1 MELDLLHL
9 LAAAGNEEFVP
20 PTDWRAIIALPTAIL
35 LFFGSIFLLLRSNL
49 GTRRAY
55 LVEASA
61 FFGFM
66 VILSTFWT
74 FGAPGTPQATG
85 PTNLPGTQPNAYQP
99 TWVAFAID
107 SLVAEDPAY
116 SIVKEYPEGFGPV
129 PEDFQQEA
137 ETGASEIQTFF
148 ASDEGGNNL
157 GDLDEVL
164 EIQYA
169 EATNGRPII
178 AVTYQPIGDTGEP
191 EGDPVTFF
199 GFFDEGNIIF
209 PGLVVMAISILGF
222 LLHAFLLDRD
232 EQRERREL
240 ERAAGEEEEEEK
252 VPAST

>member
-1 MELDLLHL
+1 MDLDLLTI
-9 LAAAGNEEFVP
+9 LASAANEEFVP

-99 TWVAFAID
+99 TWTAFAGD
-107 SLVAEDPAY
+107 SLIADEPAY
-116 SIVKEYPEGFGPV
+116 SIVKEFPEGFGPV
-129 PEDFQQEA
+129 PEDFAQEA
-137 ETGASEIQTFF
+137 ETGAADIQTFF
-148 ASDEGGNNL
+148 ASEEGGGNL
-157 GDLDEVL
+157 GDLDEIV
-164 EIQYA
+164 EVQYA

-178 AVTYQPIGDTGEP
+178 AVTYQPVGETGEP

-209 PGLVVMAISILGF
+209 PGLVMMALSLLGF
-222 LLHAFLLDRD
+222 LLHLFLLDRD
-232 EQRERREL
+232 EQRERKET
-240 ERAAGEEEEEEK
+240 EEVTSEGEK
-252 VPAST
+252 VPVSA